1 MAKFSDAFITTLKD
15 SIPIDD
21 LISRYTHLTF
31 NGSVLVGCC
40 PRPHEHENGVD
51 TKPSFRVIKESNSW
65 FCGAC
70 HSGKKDT
77 KSQRGKNFGSDSI
90 AFMQWYHGYTWP
102 KAVKE
107 LAKMYNIP
115 IEEDKNQKLYDAQY
129 LRSRS
134 YTYNLTPSIMEY
146 LQRRGC
152 MEQTIQEF
160 MIGYN
165 GRELMIPLV
174 NRQGNHVG
182 FTKRS
187 FDPDE
192 PKYKNSANSKIF
204 NKSYYLFGIDRVD
217 RDHPEIRIT
226 EGAFDVIIPT
236 QFGLKNVVG
245 TLGTSFTEHHVD
257 LIRNL
262 GKVPVLCM
270 DGDKAGLKA
279 ILRAAA
285 LLAAHGVYCKVL
297 ILPEGKDLADLAN
310 ELGEGIE
317 EYVSQNAIPYGSYL
331 LQSSLKEYESHMDE
345 LNKRYISEFKS
356 ALSQIKDPD
365 EKKIMLDRIRRNTGL
380 YL

>member
-1 MAKFSDAFITTLKD
+1 MAKFSEDFITTLKD

-31 NGSVLVGCC
+31 NGSVLIGNC

-51 TKPSFRVIKESNSW
+51 TKPSFRVLKDSNSW

-102 KAVKE
+102 QAVKE

-115 IEEDKNQKLYDAQY
+115 IEEDKNKPLYDNQY
-129 LRSRS
+129 RRSKS
-134 YTYNLTPSIMEY
+134 YTFNLTPAIKTY
-146 LQRRGC
+146 LYERGC
-152 MEQTIQEF
+152 KDSTIQDF

-165 GRELMIPLV
+165 GKELMIPLI

-192 PKYKNSANSKIF
+192 PKYKNSHNSKIF
-204 NKSYYLFGIDRVD
+204 NKSYYLYGIHLVD

-236 QFGLKNVVG
+236 QYGLKNVVG
-245 TLGTSFTEHHVD
+245 TLGTSFTESHVD

-262 GKVPVLCM
+262 GKTPVLCM

-279 ILRAAA
+279 IHRAAE
-285 LLAAHGVYCKVL
+285 LLAANGVYSKVL
-297 ILPEGKDLADLAN
+297 ILPPGKDLADLAN
-310 ELGEGIE
+310 ELKEGIE
-317 EYVSQNAIPYGSYL
+317 EYITMNAIPYGSYL
-331 LQSSLKEYESHMDE
+331 LQSMLKDYEGQVDA
-345 LNKRYISEFKS
+345 LNQRFIGDFKS
-356 ALSQIKDPD
+356 ALSKIKNAD

-380 YL
+380 HL